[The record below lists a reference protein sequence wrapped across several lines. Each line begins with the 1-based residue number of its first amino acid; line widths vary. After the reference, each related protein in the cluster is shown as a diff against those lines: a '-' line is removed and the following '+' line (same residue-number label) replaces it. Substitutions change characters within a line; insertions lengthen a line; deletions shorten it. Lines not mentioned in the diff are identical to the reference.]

1 MIFSIKLTAIIALA
15 AFLSGSLSG
24 VIMTAK
30 LYNISAMRAKINELK
45 ADKLRYVKA
54 IGASKDIDAATS
66 EIDLSNDEVER
77 LISEKIDAAVREKE
91 RRREQPKQNDCA
103 PVAPID
109 PDPMCV
115 DADVL
120 RAIGKLK

>member
-1 MIFSIKLTAIIALA
+1 MIFSIKITAIIALA
-15 AFLSGSLSG
+15 AFLSGTLSG

-45 ADKLRYVKA
+45 ADKARYVKA
-54 IGASKDIDAATS
+54 IGVSKDIDAATN
-66 EIDLSNDEVER
+66 EIDISNDEIEA
-77 LISEKIDAAVREKE
+77 LISAKIDAAVRERE
-91 RRREQPKQNDCA
+91 RRREQPKSNDCA